1 MSDLISV
8 ARPYARA
15 AFERA
20 REAGDLD
27 GWAEQLELLA
37 AIAGDP
43 RMQAVLANPRTPR
56 TERAQLLLDVAADH
70 VGSEPGNLV
79 RLLAEN
85 GRLEALPAVH
95 DAFAAMKAEA
105 EKRVHAG
112 VITYRK
118 LTQAQEQELHNALA
132 ESLGC
137 EVELEQSVDRSL
149 LGGAIIRA
157 GDLVIDGSV
166 RGQLNRLAAQLSR

>member
-20 REAGDLD
+20 REAKDLA

-37 AIAGDP
+37 AIARDSQ
-43 RMQAVLANPRTPR
+43 MHSLLSNPRVPR
-56 TERAQLLLDVAADH
+56 PDRAQLVLDVAGDK
-70 VGSEPGNLV
+70 VGPEAGNLV

-85 GRLEALPAVH
+85 GRLPALPAVS
-95 DAFAAMKAEA
+95 DAFAELKAAA
-105 EKRVHAG
+105 EHRVHAD
-112 VITYRK
+112 VTAFRK
-118 LTQAQEQELHNALA
+118 LTQAQEKEIHDALA
-132 ESLGC
+132 KGLGC
-137 EVELEQSVDRSL
+137 EVDLEHSVDSTL

-166 RGQLNRLAAQLSR
+166 RGQLNRLAANLSR

>member
-20 REAGDLD
+20 REENDLA

-37 AIAGDP
+37 AIASDS
-43 RMQAVLANPRTPR
+43 RMHDLLSNPRVPR
-56 TERAQLLLDVAADH
+56 EQRAQLVLDIAEGKLNNGVI
-70 VGSEPGNLV
+70 NLV
-79 RLLAEN
+79 RLLGEN
-85 GRLEALPAVH
+85 GRLPTLPAVSK
-95 DAFAAMKAEA
+95 AFNELKAEA
-105 EKRVHAG
+105 ESRVEAE
-112 VITYRK
+112 VIAFRK
-118 LTQAQEQELHNALA
+118 LTQAQEKEIHKALS
-132 ESLGC
+132 ERLGREVSLTS
-137 EVELEQSVDRSL
+137 SVDSSL

-166 RGQLNRLAAQLSR
+166 RGQLDRLAANLSR

>member
-43 RMQAVLANPRTPR
+43 QMQAVLANPRTPR
-56 TERAQLLLDVAADH
+56 AERAQLLLDVAADY
-70 VGSEPGNLV
+70 VGPEPG
-79 RLLAEN
+79 
-85 GRLEALPAVH
+85 PT
-95 DAFAAMKAEA
+95 M
-105 EKRVHAG
+105 
-112 VITYRK
+112 
-118 LTQAQEQELHNALA
+118 
-132 ESLGC
+132 
-137 EVELEQSVDRSL
+137 SVPSRATWCACWRRT
-149 LGGAIIRA
+149 GA
-157 GDLVIDGSV
+157 
-166 RGQLNRLAAQLSR
+166 

>member
-20 REAGDLD
+20 QEKNDLA

-37 AIAGDP
+37 AIARDSQ
-43 RMQAVLANPRTPR
+43 MHSLLSNPRLPR
-56 TERAQLLLDVAADH
+56 ADRAQLVLDVAGDK
-70 VGSEPGNLV
+70 VGAEAANLV

-85 GRLEALPAVH
+85 GRLPVLPAVF
-95 DAFAAMKAEA
+95 DAFSAMKAEA
-105 EKRVHAG
+105 EKRVHAD
-112 VITYRK
+112 VVAFRK
-118 LTQAQEQELHNALA
+118 LTQAQEKEIHDALVKG
-132 ESLGC
+132 LGC
-137 EVELEQSVDRSL
+137 EVDLECSVDSSL

-166 RGQLNRLAAQLSR
+166 RGQLNRLAANLSR

>member
-20 REAGDLD
+20 QEKNDLA

-37 AIAGDP
+37 AIAADP
-43 RMQAVLANPRTPR
+43 QMHSLLSNPRLPR
-56 TERAQLLLDVAADH
+56 ADRAQLVLDVAGDK
-70 VGSEPGNLV
+70 VGPEAGNLV

-85 GRLEALPAVH
+85 GRLPALPAVY
-95 DAFAAMKAEA
+95 DAFSAMKAEA
-105 EKRVHAG
+105 EKRVHAD
-112 VITYRK
+112 VIAFRK
-118 LTQAQEQELHNALA
+118 LTQAQEKEIHDALA
-132 ESLGC
+132 KGLGC
-137 EVELEQSVDRSL
+137 EVDLECSVDSSL

-166 RGQLNRLAAQLSR
+166 RGQLNRLAANLSR

>member
-20 REAGDLD
+20 GDKKDLA

-37 AIAGDP
+37 AIASDP
-43 RMQAVLANPRTPR
+43 QMHALLTNPRLPR
-56 TERAQLLLDVAADH
+56 ADRAQLVLDVAGDKLNPE
-70 VGSEPGNLV
+70 VVNLV

-85 GRLEALPAVH
+85 GRLPALPAVQA
-95 DAFAAMKAEA
+95 AFEAFRAAAEQRVQA
-105 EKRVHAG
+105 EVT
-112 VITYRK
+112 VYRK
-118 LTQAQEQELHNALA
+118 LTQAQEKDIHDALVKG
-132 ESLGC
+132 LGC
-137 EVELEQSVDRSL
+137 EVDLTSSVDSSL

-166 RGQLNRLAAQLSR
+166 RGQLDRLAANLSR